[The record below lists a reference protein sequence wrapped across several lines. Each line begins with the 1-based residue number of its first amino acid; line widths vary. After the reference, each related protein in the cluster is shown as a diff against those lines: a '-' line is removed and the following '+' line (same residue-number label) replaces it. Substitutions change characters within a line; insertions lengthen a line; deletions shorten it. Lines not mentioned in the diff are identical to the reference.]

1 MQRNNE
7 GENGAGGG
15 GAGGSE
21 LKFPLS
27 IRRRQIVLNNLTEDE
42 STRSKRSK
50 QKK

>member
-15 GAGGSE
+15 GGSE

-27 IRRRQIVLNNLTEDE
+27 IRRRQIVLNYSTEDE

>member
-15 GAGGSE
+15 VGGSE

-27 IRRRQIVLNNLTEDE
+27 IRRRQIVLNYSTEDE

>member
-7 GENGAGGG
+7 GENGAGG
-15 GAGGSE
+15 GGSE

-27 IRRRQIVLNNLTEDE
+27 IRRRQIVLNYSTEDE